1 MGSAGHPRRA
11 HIVVL
16 DDDREMGAW
25 LVDLLTEEGYTAEA
39 YQQGTDLLAALEQGS
54 PDLLVTDLVLGGI
67 KGMDV
72 LRRAKQHDPTLAV
85 IMITAFGTIETAVE
99 AMRLGAFYYLTKPF
113 KSADLL
119 VLVERALEE
128 KYLRTEIR
136 RLQREVEGHY
146 HFDRIIA
153 KSQAMQRVLAL
164 VERLKDHHVNVLLT
178 GESGTG
184 KDLIARTLHYH
195 SRRKHAPFVPVNCAA
210 FPEHLLES
218 LWKQSL

>member
-1 MGSAGHPRRA
+1 MGSTGHLRRA

-54 PDLLVTDLVLGGI
+54 PDLLITDLVLDGI

-72 LRRAKQHDPTLAV
+72 LRRAKQRIPTMAV

-113 KSADLL
+113 KH
-119 VLVERALEE
+119 
-128 KYLRTEIR
+128 TP
-136 RLQREVEGHY
+136 
-146 HFDRIIA
+146 
-153 KSQAMQRVLAL
+153 
-164 VERLKDHHVNVLLT
+164 
-178 GESGTG
+178 
-184 KDLIARTLHYH
+184 
-195 SRRKHAPFVPVNCAA
+195 SR
-210 FPEHLLES
+210 
-218 LWKQSL
+218 